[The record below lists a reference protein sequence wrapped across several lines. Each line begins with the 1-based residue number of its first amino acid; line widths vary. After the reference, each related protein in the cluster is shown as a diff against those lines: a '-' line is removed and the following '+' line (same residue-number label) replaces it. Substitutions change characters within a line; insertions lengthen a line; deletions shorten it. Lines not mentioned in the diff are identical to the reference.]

1 MGLLAKC
8 PTYRDFSFIKIFKTV
23 ECQAIHTSVLSRFL
37 PVCLQYYYQLTLRHI
52 NITIVSTAFQIFKT
66 FEYLSRSNMAKC
78 SNFSE
83 IEGKVPLKRSFQL
96 MGNENMVP
104 VSESPTY
111 PGSHLSEGFLMK
123 FDKEVHGT

>member
-1 MGLLAKC
+1 MSSHVFC
-8 PTYRDFSFIKIFKTV
+8 RFVFK
-23 ECQAIHTSVLSRFL
+23 
-37 PVCLQYYYQLTLRHI
+37 LQYYYQLTLRNV

-66 FEYLSRSNMAKC
+66 FEYLSRLNMAKC

-96 MGNENMVP
+96 TGNENMVP

-111 PGSHLSEGFLMK
+111 PGSHLSEVFLMK